1 MPDTIHLRINNQYAL
16 SIIENL
22 EKMHAVDFI
31 SAENDEIEIPETVKE
46 ETRRRLLLIKDN
58 PETAIS
64 LDQFQKHLQTRL
76 DK

>member
-1 MPDTIHLRINNQYAL
+1 MPDIIHLRINNQYAL

-46 ETRRRLLLIKDN
+46 ETRRRLLQIKDN

-64 LDQFQKHLQTRL
+64 LDQFQKYLQTRL